1 MPSFKEFF
9 SIPLSIDTSG
19 TDSIIAITNP
29 DIIPRREGLCKLAA
43 VIRIRDAFSN
53 PLEHSHQTH
62 IQTYGLT
69 INRSSRTP
77 NSIRCAYTGGVG
89 RRVARTSP
97 PEAWPMRDGRRL
109 PPPSGFGKVRV
120 GGKEMY
126 TLETRESTIR
136 IPAEYIRRGRRLED
150 HIDELAHD
158 AFECRFDED
167 ENFTL
172 LTFDHEAVGRGK
184 IIHGDGAIYQNV
196 RFKALVFTMDNNEV
210 IDGAVSEVSEYG
222 AFVRIGPME
231 ALLHKSQILDEPVQ
245 VNLGGDAA
253 RIEGQQSGRS
263 LVMGSS
269 VRARIVSKSINHNDP
284 RSSKIGLNCKMDGLG
299 GFDWPKGDE

>member
-1 MPSFKEFF
+1 MPSFKEY
-9 SIPLSIDTSG
+9 LSTLLSKDTSG
-19 TDSIIAITNP
+19 TESIIAITNP
-29 DIIPRREGLCKLAA
+29 DITPRREGLCKLAA
-43 VIRIRDAFSN
+43 VIGIGHAFPN

-136 IPAEYIRRGRRLED
+136 IPAEYILSLI
-150 HIDELAHD
+150 HI
-158 AFECRFDED
+158 
-167 ENFTL
+167 
-172 LTFDHEAVGRGK
+172 
-184 IIHGDGAIYQNV
+184 
-196 RFKALVFTMDNNEV
+196 
-210 IDGAVSEVSEYG
+210 
-222 AFVRIGPME
+222 
-231 ALLHKSQILDEPVQ
+231 
-245 VNLGGDAA
+245 
-253 RIEGQQSGRS
+253 
-263 LVMGSS
+263 
-269 VRARIVSKSINHNDP
+269 
-284 RSSKIGLNCKMDGLG
+284 
-299 GFDWPKGDE
+299 

>member
-1 MPSFKEFF
+1 M
-9 SIPLSIDTSG
+9 SIGDVPKLIVVTGIVNTVATTIAQITLRRDTCSE
-19 TDSIIAITNP
+19 TADT
-29 DIIPRREGLCKLAA
+29 
-43 VIRIRDAFSN
+43 IRIGDAIPS

-62 IQTYGLT
+62 IQTYGLM
-69 INRSSRTP
+69 NKP
-77 NSIRCAYTGGVG
+77 NSRAYLLIRCAYTGGVC

-97 PEAWPMRDGRRL
+97 LEAWPMRDGRR
-109 PPPSGFGKVRV
+109 PPPLSGFGKVRI
-120 GGKEMY
+120 GGRRMY

-167 ENFTL
+167 EDFTV

-196 RFKALVFTMDNNEV
+196 RFKALVFSMDNNEV

-231 ALLHKSQILDEPVQ
+231 ALLHKSQILDEPIQ
-245 VNLGGDAA
+245 VNLGVK
-253 RIEGQQSGRS
+253 RIEGSQSGRY
-263 LVMGSS
+263 LEEGSF
-269 VRARIVSKSINHNDP
+269 VRSRIVSKSINHNDP

-299 GFDWPKGDE
+299 SFEWVGGDE